1 MQVTSLNFYWTKHT
15 GEHYKNIY
23 WGLSGNFV
31 PTYSGKK
38 NYKLKEG
45 NLIINEY

>member
-1 MQVTSLNFYWTKHT
+1 MQVTGLNFYWTKHT

-31 PTYSGKK
+31 PTYSGKTT
-38 NYKLKEG
+38 
-45 NLIINEY
+45 INWREEILL